1 VEHDGVTE
9 DSARRAHRHALRAC
23 KLDPSYRMHDARHS
37 FAIRWMMENINPELI
52 AHQLGHVDATM
63 VLRVYGKYRPTIN
76 DLQRAQEREG
86 GGR

>member
-1 VEHDGVTE
+1 
-9 DSARRAHRHALRAC
+9 
-23 KLDPSYRMHDARHS
+23 
-37 FAIRWMMENINPELI
+37 
-52 AHQLGHVDATM
+52 M